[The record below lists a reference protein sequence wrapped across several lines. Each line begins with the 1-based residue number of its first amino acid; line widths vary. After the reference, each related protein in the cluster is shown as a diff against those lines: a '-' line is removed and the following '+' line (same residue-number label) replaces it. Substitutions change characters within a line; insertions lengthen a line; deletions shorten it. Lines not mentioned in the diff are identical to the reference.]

1 MRIVVHAIFTQSSE
15 FMAIRLSNYI
25 HKSLFFILFFGI
37 EAPRDF
43 FLTISRWS
51 IEMRWKKGNC
61 LVSKFEIWWRFDFN
75 YTNVFISLWQL
86 LPSSQIYKCRV
97 QCKNI
102 SSEKKPQRENL
113 VKSFVRARYGVHEC
127 SAKEFL
133 KIFNWTYICSFSKVI
148 VCLPNENALRR
159 NCNWLLLTAH
169 SRYSYHFFC
178 FKLITYRY

>member
-61 LVSKFEIWWRFDFN
+61 LVSKFEIWWRFDFH

-86 LPSSQIYKCRV
+86 LPSSQIYKCRE
-97 QCKNI
+97 QCKNN
-102 SSEKKPQRENL
+102 SSEKKTTTGKSCEKFGTSTVRCSWVFSQRISKNFQLNL
-113 VKSFVRARYGVHEC
+113 YLQ
-127 SAKEFL
+127 FL
-133 KIFNWTYICSFSKVI
+133 
-148 VCLPNENALRR
+148 
-159 NCNWLLLTAH
+159 
-169 SRYSYHFFC
+169 
-178 FKLITYRY
+178 

>member
-61 LVSKFEIWWRFDFN
+61 LVSKFEIWWRFDFH

-86 LPSSQIYKCRV
+86 LPSSQIYKCRE
-97 QCKNI
+97 QCKNN
-102 SSEKKPQRENL
+102 SSEKKKPQQENL
-113 VKSFVRARYGVHEC
+113 VKSLVRARYGVHEC
-127 SAKEFL
+127 SAKEFSIELISAVSL
-133 KIFNWTYICSFSKVI
+133 KWLFVFQMRTHWEGIVTDFFWQLTRVI
-148 VCLPNENALRR
+148 PL
-159 NCNWLLLTAH
+159 
-169 SRYSYHFFC
+169 YHFFFC
-178 FKLITYRY
+178 